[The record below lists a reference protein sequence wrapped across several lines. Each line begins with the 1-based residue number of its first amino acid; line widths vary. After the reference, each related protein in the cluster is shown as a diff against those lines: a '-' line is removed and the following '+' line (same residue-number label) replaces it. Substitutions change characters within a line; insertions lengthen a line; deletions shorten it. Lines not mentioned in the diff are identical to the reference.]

1 MGFVT
6 RRFVRAVA
14 ASSMLLFSSFALAAD
29 WQMELDEEGVQLYSR
44 QSETSQL
51 KTVKV
56 VSQVKASLSS
66 LVSFLSDHNQFPAW
80 MDKVSK
86 VEKIRDISPQES
98 LTYTVIDSPWPE
110 RDRDNVLYSKWEQ
123 DPATLVVTKKIFSE
137 RGYVGESADKIRA
150 PFFEGEW
157 KLAPKA
163 DGFVEVSYTVDFDPG
178 GKVQG
183 WLLEMFT
190 YEMPFKT
197 MQNLRTAGLDQY
209 QGAKFA
215 FIKEPVRSGVAMTT
229 QQ

>member
-1 MGFVT
+1 MRLVT
-6 RRFVRAVA
+6 GRFVRAIT
-14 ASSMLLFSSFALAAD
+14 ASSLLLLSSWSVASD
-29 WQMELDEEGVQLYSR
+29 WQMEMEEGGIQLYSR
-44 QSETSQL
+44 HSDASQL

-66 LVSFLSDHNQFPAW
+66 LVSFLSDHDQFPAW

-86 VEKIRDISPQES
+86 VEKIRDISPQET

-123 DPATLVVTKKIFSE
+123 DPQSLVVTKKIFAE
-137 RGYVGESADKIRA
+137 PGYVGESSDMIRA
-150 PFFEGEW
+150 PVFEGEW
-157 KLAPKA
+157 RLVPKA
-163 DGFVEVSYTVDFDPG
+163 EGVVEVSYTVDFDPG

-197 MQNLRTAGLDQY
+197 MQNLRAAGLDQY

-215 FIKEPVRSGVAMTT
+215 FIKEPIKSGVAMTS